1 MSTTAESPNA
11 YGTTAELAFLKHLGG
26 QLTRKVLLRNYIAA
40 AEQPHGVGL
49 DRQGPRAGLRHAPA
63 GGNRKHRTTRGEGSM
78 SARKG
83 DNSAFPYSA
92 LVPDEQTRQLV
103 GSMYLDSTGL
113 TQRAYIATKAM
124 QAIVSNPA
132 LVDVFSNGTTE
143 LVSRRAVEIADAML
157 AALEQQS

>member
-1 MSTTAESPNA
+1 MST
-11 YGTTAELAFLKHLGG
+11 
-26 QLTRKVLLRNYIAA
+26 
-40 AEQPHGVGL
+40 
-49 DRQGPRAGLRHAPA
+49 
-63 GGNRKHRTTRGEGSM
+63 
-78 SARKG
+78 RKG

-92 LVPDEQTRQLV
+92 LAPDEQTSQLV

-143 LVSRRAVEIADAML
+143 LASRRAIEIADAML